1 MTGLIILLIV
11 IVLLAIWCAS
21 IYNGL
26 IRSRNTVDEG
36 FSTMDVYL
44 KKRHDLI
51 PNLVET
57 VKAYAKHES
66 ETLQK
71 VTEARKAAM
80 AAGSEAAKA
89 ASENELSRTLR
100 SLFAVAEQY
109 PDLKANQNFLE
120 LQRQLQSVEEDIA
133 TSRKYYNAVVKEYNN
148 KREVFPNNLLSG
160 MFGFEK
166 RSMFELD
173 DLGDRE
179 EIKVDF
185 GS

>member
-1 MTGLIILLIV
+1 MTGLIILLII
-11 IVLLAIWCAS
+11 IVLLGVWCVG

-51 PNLVET
+51 PNLVES
-57 VKAYAKHES
+57 VKAYAKHEA
-66 ETLQK
+66 ETFQK

-80 AAGSEAAKA
+80 EAGSDADIAR
-89 ASENELSRTLR
+89 SENELSRTLR

-109 PDLKANQNFLE
+109 PELKANQNFLD

-148 KREVFPNNLLSG
+148 KREVFPNSLISG
-160 MFGFEK
+160 LFGFEK

-179 EIKVDF
+179 EVKVDF

>member
-1 MTGLIILLIV
+1 MTGIIILLV
-11 IVLLAIWCAS
+11 VLVLLGIWIAG

-26 IRSRNTVDEG
+26 VRSRNTVDEG

-66 ETLQK
+66 ETLIQ

-80 AAGSEAAKA
+80 NATTDADKL
-89 ASENELSRTLR
+89 ASENALSRTLR

-120 LQRQLQSVEEDIA
+120 LQRQLQSVEDDIA
-133 TSRKYYNAVVKEYNN
+133 NSRKYYNAVVKEYNN
-148 KREVFPNNLLSG
+148 KREIFPNSFVAG
-160 MFGFEK
+160 MFNFEK
-166 RSMFELD
+166 RSMFELED
-173 DLGDRE
+173 TADRE

>member
-1 MTGLIILLIV
+1 MTGIIIILIIL
-11 IVLLAIWCAS
+11 VLLAIWVAG

-57 VKAYAKHES
+57 VKGYAKHES
-66 ETLQK
+66 ETLIK
-71 VTEARKAAM
+71 VTEARKNAM
-80 AAGSEAAKA
+80 AAASDAEKMQ
-89 ASENELSRTLR
+89 SENELSRTLR

-109 PDLKANQNFLE
+109 PELKANQNFLE
-120 LQRQLQSVEEDIA
+120 LQRQLQSVEDDIA
-133 TSRKYYNAVVKEYNN
+133 SSRKYYNAVVKEYNN
-148 KREVFPNNLLSG
+148 KREVFPNNFVSN
-160 MFGFEK
+160 MFSFEK
-166 RSMFELD
+166 RSMFELED
-173 DLGDRE
+173 IGDRD

>member
-1 MTGLIILLIV
+1 MTGIIILLVV
-11 IVLLAIWCAS
+11 IVLLAIWIVG

-57 VKAYAKHES
+57 VKGYAKHES
-66 ETLQK
+66 ETLIQ
-71 VTEARKAAM
+71 VTEARKNAM
-80 AAGSEAAKA
+80 SATSDAEKIQ
-89 ASENELSRTLR
+89 SENALSRTLR

-109 PDLKANQNFLE
+109 PELKANQNFLE
-120 LQRQLQSVEEDIA
+120 LQRQLQSVEDDIA
-133 TSRKYYNAVVKEYNN
+133 SSRKYYNAVVKEYNN
-148 KREVFPNNLLSG
+148 KREVFPNNLVSG
-160 MFGFEK
+160 MFQFEK
-166 RSMFELD
+166 RSMFELED
-173 DLGDRE
+173 IGDRE